1 MRVSAVEA
9 GDGFVL
15 EDACNTG
22 EAATGS
28 PASASR
34 AATTTGSSGLHGGS
48 LTTVTLTVN
57 AACGDKRT
65 DLSLAPALPK
75 AHPGWPSLGR
85 SQLPWGRAAAL
96 LTQAS
101 RPGQGEVAGR
111 RRVYPRDL
119 AAAYGI
125 GGGPCLGELPL
136 SPRVPAGPFIH
147 VPPAPAS
154 KGLLK

>member
-1 MRVSAVEA
+1 MRVSAVDA

-34 AATTTGSSGLHGGS
+34 AATTTGSSGLHRGS
-48 LTTVTLTVN
+48 LTTVALTVN

-85 SQLPWGRAAAL
+85 SQLL
-96 LTQAS
+96 
-101 RPGQGEVAGR
+101 GQGGSTTHPGLQARAG
-111 RRVYPRDL
+111 
-119 AAAYGI
+119 
-125 GGGPCLGELPL
+125 GGGREAPGLSKGPCLGELPL
-136 SPRVPAGPFIH
+136 SPPVPTGPFMSLQPQ
-147 VPPAPAS
+147 PPRDS
-154 KGLLK
+154 